1 MLARHS
7 KLLLL
12 VLIIITITTIT
23 LFTPIHLTTI
33 ITT

>member
-7 KLLLL
+7 KLPLL